1 MADALISKEITREE
15 LAAAYLTLFFKGKLT
30 QSSLSTAIE
39 LSNITSP
46 IKQPK
51 NFDGLLNIITKK
63 KTSIEYKKTW
73 FCGHCLKLITSNFRF
88 TILLDFL

>member
-1 MADALISKEITREE
+1 MADAFISKEITREE

-73 FCGHCLKLITSNFRF
+73 FLWT
-88 TILLDFL
+88 LLEINY

>member
-1 MADALISKEITREE
+1 MADALLSKEITREE

-46 IKQPK
+46 IKLPT

-63 KTSIEYKKTW
+63 K
-73 FCGHCLKLITSNFRF
+73 HRSNIKNLVLWTLLEINYLFR
-88 TILLDFL
+88 